1 MRNYNNNNNNRRRNY
16 NNNNNNRRR
25 NKKPYFPAFISYDE
39 MEHGIEKGMLFQG
52 PLRINGKNRQQAF
65 VTIEGLDI
73 DVYLDGEKS
82 RNRSLN
88 SDLVVLSF
96 NKDKS
101 TWKEVN
107 TFNDSDK
114 TSSKSNN
121 NQNKINSES
130 EQKALWCPRVSA
142 DASQAFAPYEKRN
155 GLELTTLAK
164 EKVAEINLYCK
175 EKNVQPSAVVVYIKK
190 RCHLPGHIGVLE
202 PITKVDNGQPLASK
216 DNFVRFKPMDVRFPF
231 MMVPRSQI
239 NKEFQNNPHQFST
252 NLYKVNVEAE
262 KWKAESR
269 FPLGSYVCTVGEAGD
284 IETETRVLLEEFGF
298 ARRGLNGDFSE
309 DVHSCLRS
317 YRLFKEG
324 DEVKHKDEYY
334 DTGSSKS
341 EWKIPEEEFQKR
353 RDLRKERIF
362 TIDPSTAKDLDDALH
377 VTDIGNGMYEIGV
390 HIADVSY
397 FVRPDN
403 ALDKEASIRATTVY
417 LVQKSLPMLPRLLS
431 ENLCS
436 LNPNADRLA
445 YSCIWTMNDKGEMVD
460 KEPWYGRTIIR
471 TCCRLD
477 YANAQDMIDDKIKP
491 ADAFVKD
498 DGVNKV
504 KWPVNRRPQDGH
516 KPEDVI
522 NDVKIMHKIAMGR
535 RRRRFA
541 SGSLA
546 LNQAKLCFKRD
557 KDGRPIGVFTYPIK
571 DSNRLVEEYMLLANY
586 LVAEKLI
593 LGSGGLA
600 PIRRHPAP
608 LKKKL
613 YEFTNKVM
621 QRGYHLNAATAGDL
635 QKSLNEVQKF
645 NSDPMT
651 VTALIKMA
659 TNPMKPA
666 VYFAAGTL
674 AKQETWRHYA
684 LNIPYYTHFTSP
696 IRRYA
701 DVMVHRVLTAVL
713 EDNVDELGL
722 SVFDIEDVLEHC
734 NEKKAK
740 SKEAQDRCDQTFFCL
755 YIQGRDIIAEACV
768 VDWGDKSFEL
778 FIPEYGV
785 SKRVHVDDLKCKM
798 KTKEDS
804 FVLSPKDDEDSGK
817 KNTNNNNNN
826 NNNNK
831 KSAND
836 NNNNSAPPS
845 APTTVATKTKP
856 LVPDSKLKKSDR
868 NEKNAEVDQ
877 LDDEMRKLTVS
888 QANSNWGKSDND
900 IAALPKFKPGSDIPV
915 FTLPNELTGIM
926 EEVPAEILGRA
937 VKFGV
942 NVIYVRDLNGKKV
955 EMMIPSMNTF
965 VEAPNTTKKQNNNKF
980 NKGSGKGKYS
990 KKKSNNVK
998 GSAKRNNSNY
1008 GDESKKG
1015 GGNQRNGKMGDGVLT
1030 EPTTIKML
1038 KRMKVRLY
1046 MIKRV
1051 PVDFGVEILDIY
1063 DWDPIGYGGAK

>member
-1 MRNYNNNNNNRRRNY
+1 MPYSNNNRDRRGGNGRRNGQ
-16 NNNNNNRRR
+16 NKHNRR
-25 NKKPYFPAFISYDE
+25 KPYFPPFISYDE
-39 MEHGIEKGMLFQG
+39 MNYGIEKGTLFQG

-65 VTIEGLDI
+65 VTVEGLDI
-73 DVYLDGEKS
+73 DVYLDGEVS
-82 RNRSLN
+82 RNRALN
-88 SDLVVLSF
+88 SDLVVLSL

-101 TWKEVN
+101 TWKEQRQ
-107 TFNDSDK
+107 FDIGDS
-114 TSSKSNN
+114 SSQTSNN
-121 NQNKINSES
+121 NNTNHS
-130 EQKALWCPRVSA
+130 EQKALWCPRVA
-142 DASQAFAPYEKRN
+142 LNASESFAPFEKRN
-155 GLELTTLAK
+155 GVVLTPLAK
-164 EKVAEINLYCK
+164 EKLTTINFYCK
-175 EKNVQPSAVVVYIKK
+175 EKNVQPSGTVVYIKK
-190 RCHLPGHIGVLE
+190 RNHLPGHIGVLE
-202 PITKVDNGQPLASK
+202 PITKVEIGQPLANK

-231 MMVPRSQI
+231 MMVPRSQML
-239 NKEFQNNPHQFST
+239 KEFQNNPHEFST
-252 NLYKVNVEAE
+252 NLYKVNVEAD

-269 FPLGSYVCTVGEAGD
+269 FPLGSYVCTIGEAGD

-309 DVHSCLRS
+309 DVHKCLRS

-324 DEVKHKDEYY
+324 DEVNHKDEYY
-334 DTGSSKS
+334 DNGSSKS
-341 EWKIPEEEFQKR
+341 EWEIPEEEFQKR

-377 VTDIGNGMYEIGV
+377 INDVGNGMYEIGV

-397 FVRPDN
+397 FVRPGN

-445 YSCIWTMNDKGEMVD
+445 YSCIWTMNEKGEMVD
-460 KEPWYGRTIIR
+460 KAPWYGRTIIR

-477 YANAQDMIDDKIKP
+477 YANAQDMIDDKIK
-491 ADAFVKD
+491 ASDAYVED
-498 DGVNKV
+498 DGVHRV

-522 NDVKIMHKIAMGR
+522 QDVKIMHKIAMGR

-546 LNQAKLCFKRD
+546 LNQPKLCFKRD
-557 KDGRPIGVFTYPIK
+557 ADGRPIDVFTYPIK
-571 DSNRLVEEYMLLANY
+571 DSNKLVEEYMLLANY

-613 YEFTNKVM
+613 YEFTSKVM

-645 NSDPMT
+645 KSDPMT

-666 VYFAAGTL
+666 LYFAAGTL

-701 DVMVHRVLTAVL
+701 DVMVHRVLTAIL
-713 EDNVDELGL
+713 EDEVDQLGL
-722 SVFDIEDVLEHC
+722 SIFDMEDILEHC
-734 NEKKAK
+734 NEKKSK

-755 YIQGRDIIAEACV
+755 YIEGKDIIAEACV

-778 FIPEYGV
+778 FIPEFGV
-785 SKRVHVDDLKCKM
+785 TKRVHVDDLKCKM
-798 KTKEDS
+798 KTQEAS
-804 FVLSPKDDEDSGK
+804 FILSPKDEDNGK
-817 KNTNNNNNN
+817 SNKNGTNKSLSTTGNKSSNA
-826 NNNNK
+826 NNK
-831 KSAND
+831 DPTAPNLVG
-836 NNNNSAPPS
+836 NS
-845 APTTVATKTKP
+845 KP
-856 LVPDSKLKKSDR
+856 LVPDSRLKKINKDA
-868 NEKNAEVDQ
+868 KNLQLEQ
-877 LDDEMRKLTVS
+877 LDDEMRKLTVA
-888 QANSNWGKSDND
+888 QANADNNNHND
-900 IAALPKFKPGSDIPV
+900 DALLPKFKSGSDIPV
-915 FTLPNELTGIM
+915 YMLPNELTGIM
-926 EEVPAEILGRA
+926 EEVPAEVLGRDN
-937 VKFGV
+937 KNGV
-942 NVIYVRDLNGKKV
+942 NMIYIRNLNGKKV
-955 EMMIPSMNTF
+955 GMMVPSMNNF
-965 VEAPNTTKKQNNNKF
+965 VEAPKPQKKRGNGNK
-980 NKGSGKGKYS
+980 NGKGGAKGGYS
-990 KKKSNNVK
+990 KKKDINLK
-998 GSAKRNNSNY
+998 GGAKKTSKNNSNY
-1008 GDESKKG
+1008 GDEMKG
-1015 GGNQRNGKMGDGVLT
+1015 GNLRNGKMGKGVLT
-1030 EPTTIKML
+1030 EPITVKML

-1063 DWDPIGYGGAK
+1063 DWDPIGYGGEEK